1 MQPID
6 RPFRPAW
13 DFFVVWVFLA
23 AVMFFVTH
31 RSELAELPVAYYAEL
46 ILIPFFATFILY
58 GPVLLA
64 RQIIRSGSRGW
75 FVARVLISVLLAAVL
90 FAAIMFY
97 TGHGDH
103 ASWWSGSAAFVAIT
117 YLHWRLRDEP
127 HA

>member
-6 RPFRPAW
+6 QPFRPTW
-13 DFFVVWVFLA
+13 DFCVAWVLLA
-23 AVMFFVTH
+23 LATFAMTH
-31 RSELAELPVAYYAEL
+31 QMIADETWYAYCAIL
-46 ILIPFFATFILY
+46 ILLSLFATIILY

-75 FVARVLISVLLAAVL
+75 FVARVLVSVLLAAVL

-103 ASWWSGSAAFVAIT
+103 ASWWSGSAGFIAIA